1 MADTHFGA
9 RQVPL
14 ADKQAL
20 VDDVFHSVAP
30 RYDLM
35 NDLMSLGLHRAWKD
49 ALVTALDPPKTRPFA
64 LLDIAGGTGDVA
76 MRTITAGGEQ
86 TRATVCDINPDM
98 LAVGRERAEAL
109 HLGDAI
115 TFTEGNAEALP
126 FADRS
131 FDAVTIAFG
140 IRNVPRIDTALAE
153 AFRVLRIGGKFLCL
167 EFSTVD
173 VPGLDRLYDFY
184 SFNVIPALG
193 RAVAGDAES
202 YRYLVES
209 IRRFPKPEAFAAM
222 LRAAGFGRV
231 SFQTNDRRH
240 RGAALRLA
248 FVISAPAHLVRLGRA
263 GYVFAREGVFGI
275 VDPSD
280 VPVPARPF
288 LRLARLIERRTTGAA
303 DTRLSAAL
311 TRLGPSYV
319 KLGQFLATRPDV
331 VGAALAKDLERLQD
345 QMPPFP
351 QSEAEAA
358 VAASFG
364 KPLKAVFSSFGPP
377 VAAAS
382 IAQVHR
388 ATVETQVE
396 PTDEPHAVAVKVLR
410 PGVEKSFHVDL
421 GDFTFA
427 ARHAENL
434 SAEARRLRFIEVVET
449 LRRSVAVEMDFRLE
463 AAALSEMAENTKDD
477 PDFRVPA
484 VDWDR
489 TTKEVLTLEW
499 IDATPLSDRAR
510 LVAKGFDLPKLGRML
525 IQTFLRHALRDGF
538 FHADMHPGNL
548 FVDDDGRLI
557 AVDFGIM
564 GRLGLKE
571 RLFLAEILHG
581 FIARD
586 YQRVAEVHFEAGY
599 VPSHHSVENF
609 AQAIR
614 AIGEPIH
621 NRTAEDI
628 SMAKLLTLLFEVTG
642 LFDMRTRPELLLL
655 QKTMVVVEG
664 VGRSLDPKLDMWT
677 TAEPVVREWMTRHLG
692 PAGKLENA
700 ALGVTELGRF
710 VGSAPGLLTR
720 GARVLDQLDEMTR
733 DGLLLSP
740 QTIAEFDKAEGSRFR
755 WTLAALWAIAA
766 LLLWIAFKVL

>member
-1 MADTHFGA
+1 
-9 RQVPL
+9 
-14 ADKQAL
+14 
-20 VDDVFHSVAP
+20 
-30 RYDLM
+30 
-35 NDLMSLGLHRAWKD
+35 
-49 ALVTALDPPKTRPFA
+49 
-64 LLDIAGGTGDVA
+64 
-76 MRTITAGGEQ
+76 
-86 TRATVCDINPDM
+86 
-98 LAVGRERAEAL
+98 
-109 HLGDAI
+109 
-115 TFTEGNAEALP
+115 
-126 FADRS
+126 
-131 FDAVTIAFG
+131 
-140 IRNVPRIDTALAE
+140 
-153 AFRVLRIGGKFLCL
+153 
-167 EFSTVD
+167 
-173 VPGLDRLYDFY
+173 
-184 SFNVIPALG
+184 
-193 RAVAGDAES
+193 
-202 YRYLVES
+202 
-209 IRRFPKPEAFAAM
+209 
-222 LRAAGFGRV
+222 
-231 SFQTNDRRH
+231 
-240 RGAALRLA
+240 LRLA

-263 GYVFAREGVFGI
+263 GFVFAREGVFGI
-275 VDPSD
+275 VDPTD

-288 LRLARLIERRTTGAA
+288 LRLARLIERRTTSAA

-331 VGAALAKDLERLQD
+331 VGAALAADLERLQD

-351 QSEAEAA
+351 QNEAEAA
-358 VAASFG
+358 IAASFG
-364 KPLKAVFSSFGPP
+364 KPLKTVFSSFGPP

-388 ATVETQVE
+388 ATVETADV
-396 PTDEPHAVAVKVLR
+396 PRAVAVKVLR
-410 PGVEKSFHVDL
+410 PGVEKRFHADL
-421 GDFTFA
+421 GAFTFA
-427 ARHAENL
+427 ALHAENL
-434 SAEARRLRFIEVVET
+434 SAEARRLRLIEVVET
-449 LRRSVAVEMDFRLE
+449 LRRSVMVEMDFRLE

-510 LVAKGFDLPKLGRML
+510 LVAKGFDLPKLGRVL

-564 GRLGLKE
+564 GRLGAKE

-581 FIARD
+581 FITRD
-586 YQRVAEVHFEAGY
+586 YQRTAEVHFEAGY
-599 VPSHHSVENF
+599 VPPHHSVENF

-700 ALGVTELGRF
+700 AQGVTELGSF
-710 VGSAPGLLTR
+710 LAGAPGLLTR
-720 GARVLDQLDEMTR
+720 GARILDQLDAMTR

-740 QTIAEFDKAEGSRFR
+740 QTIAEFDEAERNRFR

-766 LLLWIAFKVL
+766 LLLWIAIKIL